1 MLFCIALLGI
11 SPIFAQPCAIDQPEG
26 NAFLN
31 ISDATAVGQTFTACG
46 TGYVTAIEVNFYIQ
60 TVNTLTLQMS
70 AGNNT
75 LSPQYSQTFEANST
89 GKTLIQ
95 LTTPFAVQDLQTY
108 TFTVVGLAG
117 SGAAGALLGLNGNP
131 YTGGNAITETGGAVT
146 NFGTDLTFGLTIV
159 TDACVIDQ
167 PDNNAFANVST
178 TTAVG
183 QTFTACKDGAIT
195 MIRMNFSTL
204 NVKALKLQISS
215 GANTLT
221 PEYTQD
227 FEPGTAGDAII
238 ILSTPFIV
246 QSGQQYAFTAIAL
259 SGTGVVANLA
269 GFNGNPYA
277 GGNTIT
283 ETGGAVTNFGADQ
296 DFGVTIVENACVID
310 QDQNNAFANISTTTA
325 AGQTFTACETG
336 YVTHVRANFSGLN
349 NVEFKLQM
357 SAGSNTLSPEYTQ
370 DFSADSVGDYLIQ
383 LTSPFKVLSGQ
394 IYAYTV
400 IANSGS
406 ASTGGFN
413 GNPYPGGNTITETGG
428 AVTNYGS
435 DLDFSILTLACTP
448 ASAGFTETSTE
459 LVATFTDGSQDAVSI
474 EYDFGDGN
482 TSTDPNPTH
491 TYAAPGTY
499 TVCQIANNSCL
510 SDTFCTQVVITCTP
524 STAGFT
530 ANTANDLEIVITD
543 ASQDATSVLYD
554 FGDGTTSTDPNPTH
568 IYAVAG
574 TYTVCQISTNSCES
588 DTFCSQEVIT
598 CTESVSGFTASV
610 FNGLEITFTDASQ
623 DAVSVL
629 YDFGDGNTSTDFN
642 PVHTYAASGVYTVCQ
657 TTTNECGSDS
667 SCTQVSVIATGIEDI
682 AGLNTLNIS
691 PNPSSGLF
699 LVEVEMESRSQLSL
713 EVYTIQGQK
722 VMDKNVGWVSGTAN
736 ESIDLSNF
744 SRGIYFLQLQIN
756 GEMVTKKLILE

>member
-1 MLFCIALLGI
+1 M
-11 SPIFAQPCAIDQPEG
+11 SPVFAQPCAIDQPAG

-31 ISDATAVGQTFTACG
+31 ISDATAVGQTFVACG
-46 TGYVTAIEVNFYIQ
+46 TGYVTAIEVDFYIQ

-70 AGNNT
+70 AGANT

-95 LTTPFAVQDLQTY
+95 LTTPFPVTELQMY
-108 TFTVVGLAG
+108 SFSVIGLTG

-131 YTGGNAITETGGAVT
+131 YTGGNAITESGGSVT
-146 NFGTDLTFGLTIV
+146 NFGTDLAFGLTIV

-178 TTAVG
+178 ATAVG

-215 GANTLT
+215 GTNTLT

-227 FEPGTAGDAII
+227 FEPGTTGDVII

-259 SGTGVVANLA
+259 SGTGVVADLA

-277 GGNTIT
+277 GGNAIG
-283 ETGGAVTNFGADQ
+283 ESGGAVTNYGVDL
-296 DFGVTIVENACVID
+296 DFGVTIVENACVIAQPD
-310 QDQNNAFANISTTTA
+310 ANAFFNISTTIS

-336 YVTHVRANFSGLN
+336 YVTHVKTSFYTAPPAELKFA
-349 NVEFKLQM
+349 M
-357 SAGSNTLSPEYTQ
+357 SAGTNTLTPEYTQ
-370 DFSADSVGDYLIQ
+370 DFVADSIGDYLIQ
-383 LTSPFKVLSGQ
+383 LTSPFKVISGQ
-394 IYAYTV
+394 AYAFSV
-400 IANSGS
+400 GAVSG
-406 ASTGGFN
+406 TGNLLALN
-413 GNPYPGGNTITETGG
+413 GNPYTGGNAFNEDAGV
-428 AVTNYGS
+428 VTNFGT
-435 DLDFSILTLACTP
+435 DLVFSILTLACSP

-459 LVATFTDGSQDAVSI
+459 FVASFTDGSTEAVSVV
-474 EYDFGDGN
+474 YDFGDGN

-510 SDTFCTQVVITCTP
+510 SDTFCTQVVISCTP

-530 ANTANDLEIVITD
+530 ATTANDLEIVITD
-543 ASQDATSVLYD
+543 ASQDATSVVYD

-568 IYAVAG
+568 IYAAAG
-574 TYTVCQISTNSCES
+574 TYTVCQISTNNCES
-588 DTFCSQEVIT
+588 DTVCSQEVIT
-598 CTESVSGFTASV
+598 CTESIAGFTASA
-610 FNGLEITFTDASQ
+610 FNGLEITFTDGSQ

-642 PVHTYAASGVYTVCQ
+642 PVHTYTASGVYTVCQ
-657 TTTNECGSDS
+657 TTTNECGSDG
-667 SCTQVSVIATGIEDI
+667 SCTEVSVIATGIEDVT
-682 AGLNTLNIS
+682 GLNFLNIS

-699 LVEVEMESRSQLSL
+699 QVELEMESRSLLAL

-722 VMDKNVGWVSGTAN
+722 VMSKNIGWSNGSVN
-736 ESIDLSNF
+736 ETIDLSEF